1 MKKLHVLNILT
12 IIALL
17 LVFVS
22 CDTAVEENNADSAL
36 PDYVTENN
44 GHSTDKEENDT
55 NYIPIYAGT
64 WKNLYNEIY
73 KITETTFIC
82 DSNGYGFEANNL
94 VADKKDDKSGIFY
107 MQITKNN
114 GWWSNSDPVGKWYAV
129 AYKNMTDTTLS
140 LSNACTAYPECEM
153 DCQNSLEAAK
163 AHFDAEKYFT
173 YYGEFVKE

>member
-22 CDTAVEENNADSAL
+22 CDTAVEENNTDSAL
-36 PDYVTENN
+36 PDYV
-44 GHSTDKEENDT
+44 
-55 NYIPIYAGT
+55 GT
-64 WKNLYNEIY
+64 WKNTYNEVY

-94 VADKKDDKSGIFY
+94 VMDKKDDKSGIFY

-114 GWWSNSDPVGKWYAV
+114 GWWSNCNPVGKWYAV
-129 AYKNMTDTTLS
+129 AYKNMTDTSLS

-153 DCQNSLEAAK
+153 DCQASLDAAK
-163 AHFDAEKYFT
+163 THFDAEKYFT

>member
-22 CDTAVEENNADSAL
+22 CDTAVEENNADSGL
-36 PDYVTENN
+36 PDYV
-44 GHSTDKEENDT
+44 
-55 NYIPIYAGT
+55 GT
-64 WKNLYNEIY
+64 WKNTYNEVY

-94 VADKKDDKSGIFY
+94 VMDKKDDKSGIFY

-114 GWWSNSDPVGKWYAV
+114 GWWSNYNPVGKWYAV
-129 AYKNMTDTTLS
+129 AYKNMTDTSLS
-140 LSNACTAYPECEM
+140 LSNACTAYPKCEM
-153 DCQNSLEAAK
+153 DCQASLDAAK
-163 AHFDAEKYFT
+163 THFDAEKYFT

>member
-36 PDYVTENN
+36 PDYV
-44 GHSTDKEENDT
+44 
-55 NYIPIYAGT
+55 GT
-64 WKNLYNEIY
+64 WKNTYNEIY

-140 LSNACTAYPECEM
+140 LSNACTASPEYEM
-153 DCQNSLEAAK
+153 DCQDSLEKAK

>member
-1 MKKLHVLNILT
+1 MKKNKELKNMKKLHVLNILT

-36 PDYVTENN
+36 PDYV
-44 GHSTDKEENDT
+44 
-55 NYIPIYAGT
+55 GT
-64 WKNLYNEIY
+64 WKNTYNEIY

-140 LSNACTAYPECEM
+140 LSNACTAYPKCEM